1 MTLDLTKEQT
11 AIDAGKRLLTLAQ
24 DDFEKSARALLASD
38 GKTPIFAQPEHD
50 ARMAAL
56 RETMAA
62 RLASVDE
69 KADGVLA
76 SIEAARLSEHADPLA
91 SLDLAQLSLAGQYRP
106 FVREDCVALP
116 VPQLTARLEWAAASK
131 DAGLRFCYARYGA
144 QRFQALVNA
153 DPQPAGVP
161 ELRAALEKLG
171 AIGAARGLSPEA
183 ENLRYAAAGLK
194 RAASYALSNGR
205 PAGTGAP
212 MGL

>member
-11 AIDAGKRLLTLAQ
+11 AIDAGKRLLTRAQ

-76 SIEAARLSEHADPLA
+76 SIEAARLAEHSDQMA
-91 SLDLAQLSLAGQYRP
+91 SLDLAQLSLATQYAP
-106 FVREDCVALP
+106 FVREDCQDLPIPAL
-116 VPQLTARLEWAAASK
+116 VGRLEWAASSREK
-131 DAGLRFCYARYGA
+131 GLRAVYARYGA
-144 QRFQALVNA
+144 QRWRKELDAQ
-153 DPQPAGVP
+153 PQPAGLP
-161 ELRAALEKLG
+161 ELRTALEKLG

-205 PAGTGAP
+205 PALSP
-212 MGL
+212 VERL

>member
-11 AIDAGKRLLTLAQ
+11 AIDAGKRLLTRAQ

-76 SIEAARLSEHADPLA
+76 SIEAARLSTHADPLA
-91 SLDLAQLSLAGQYRP
+91 SLDLAQLSLAGQYAP
-106 FVREDCVALP
+106 FVREDCQDLPIPAL
-116 VPQLTARLEWAAASK
+116 VGRLEWAASSREK
-131 DAGLRFCYARYGA
+131 GLRAVYARYGA
-144 QRFQALVNA
+144 QRWRKELDAQ
-153 DPQPAGVP
+153 PQPAGLP
-161 ELRAALEKLG
+161 ELRTALEKLG
-171 AIGAARGLSPEA
+171 AIGAARGLTPEMEALRFAA
-183 ENLRYAAAGLK
+183 EALK
-194 RAASYALSNGR
+194 RKSAYAVSGNGR
-205 PAGTGAP
+205 PALSP
-212 MGL
+212 VERL